1 MYNDYGDYD
10 YDGPSCED
18 ELYEYLRLPEEH
30 DPNEVYYDDGAGN
43 TVYWDEIG
51 PETNWPDR
59 D

>member
-1 MYNDYGDYD
+1 MYDDDYD

-18 ELYEYLRLPEEH
+18 DLYAYLRLPEEH
-30 DPNEVYYDDGAGN
+30 DPNEVYYDGEGG
-43 TVYWDEIG
+43 TVFWDEIG